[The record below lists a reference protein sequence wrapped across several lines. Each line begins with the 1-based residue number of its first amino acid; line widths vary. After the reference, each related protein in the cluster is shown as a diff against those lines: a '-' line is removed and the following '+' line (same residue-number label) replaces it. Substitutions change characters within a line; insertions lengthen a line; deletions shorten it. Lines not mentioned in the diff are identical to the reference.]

1 MPVELLLTA
10 LGETVYMVFAAL
22 LVAGGIG
29 IPLGLL
35 LVVTGRG
42 QVLPAPGLNFVL
54 AGLINITRSIPFVI
68 LMVAVIPFTRMVV
81 GSAIGTSAGIVP
93 LSLAAIPFVARITES
108 AIREIPP
115 GLVEAGLAMGASPL
129 QVVRRVLIHVALP
142 ALIRGLTLTAVN
154 LTSYSAMAGVLGGGG
169 LGNLAVRYG
178 YQRRETAILAAT
190 IVVLVLLVQVIQSLG
205 NTVATRLSR

>member
-129 QVVRRVLIHVALP
+129 QVVRRVLIHEALP